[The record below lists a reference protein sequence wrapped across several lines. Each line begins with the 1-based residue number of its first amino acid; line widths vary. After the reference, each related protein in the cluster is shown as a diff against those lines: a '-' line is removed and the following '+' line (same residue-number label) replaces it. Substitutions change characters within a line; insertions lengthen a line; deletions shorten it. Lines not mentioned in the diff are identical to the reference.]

1 MKFSNKLAAGLGVL
15 CSIPGTATF
24 TAADEAAA
32 KKPQAGATAQ
42 SNTRL
47 AQITAGTPSTPRTPR
62 TPTRPATAPTT
73 VSQLIAALNRAE
85 GEMNGDALIFA
96 YGQSVTNPLLA
107 RGALAHLM
115 FDYYGLRSK
124 ATSAMQASQAVD
136 EAILRFSVM
145 QAAQNQVTVQQNQI
159 IIDQNQRIIA
169 LLEQIAKK

>member
-1 MKFSNKLAAGLGVL
+1 MQPIKLNSKLAAGLAVL
-15 CSIPGTATF
+15 SAIASTAVS
-24 TAADEAAA
+24 AAA
-32 KKPQAGATAQ
+32 EEAVSNQPQPTTSAPPA
-42 SNTRL
+42 TRL
-47 AQITAGTPSTPRTPR
+47 AQITAGTPSTPRT
-62 TPTRPATAPTT
+62 TPRPATAPSS
-73 VSQLIAALNRAE
+73 VAQLVGALNRAE
-85 GEMNGDALIFA
+85 ADMNGDALIFS
-96 YGQSVTNPLLA
+96 YGQAVTNPSLA

-115 FDYYGLRSK
+115 YDYYGLRAK